1 MHDGSGVAEVW
12 SNDKRISRTDLYS
25 PGWESYYLRK
35 TIGSVS
41 IFNNL
46 VMFAG
51 VFLITLFCLA
61 GMEQL
66 IVNLRKTIGIK
77 KGVAFFIGFLCCL
90 ICYFLLFSHLGFRNS
105 MWFDIISHIGGWSK
119 CA

>member
-51 VFLITLFCLA
+51 VFLTVLFGRDGTVDC
-61 GMEQL
+61 EF
-66 IVNLRKTIGIK
+66 K
-77 KGVAFFIGFLCCL
+77 KNDRNQKGSSIFYWILCCL